1 VRVGILLTAGKRLHD
16 HIISIRDEVVY
27 VFKDIYFTNV
37 ATIFDWIL
45 ELSRERCNWVFF
57 LHFLKKAICKIKYLS
72 N

>member
-1 VRVGILLTAGKRLHD
+1 MRIGILLTAGKRLHD

-27 VFKDIYFTNV
+27 VFEDIYVANV

-45 ELSRERCNWVFF
+45 ELSRERCNCFF
-57 LHFLKKAICKIKYLS
+57 VVALLKKAICKIKYLS